1 MDSVSQK
8 VELDF
13 FKKKQQG
20 EYTAAMQRLYLYL
33 GKKGPCKAALIH
45 KDSFQKEIVEAL
57 LISEASAEDIKSA
70 FGIPEDVIADY
81 KELYFD
87 TTKLETHLDKLS
99 YVTNY
104 PDRFGKELKIRALNL
119 GPSFIYFKY
128 ANIVPQTPV
137 QRELV
142 KKMFLSSA
150 YRAMEANYTSMT
162 SDISKASIEY
172 AKVMLKAYDSIEKLM
187 KEDVPTEMS
196 ATRVLLV
203 KDKELKQ
210 VMDILEEDII

>member
-1 MDSVSQK
+1 MDSVSKK
-8 VELDF
+8 VKSDF
-13 FKKKQQG
+13 RSGKQSG
-20 EYTAAMQRLYLYL
+20 KYTDAMKRLYSYL
-33 GKKGPCKAALIH
+33 KKENTCKAAVINA
-45 KDSFQKEIVEAL
+45 DSFQKEIVEAL

-70 FGIPEDVIADY
+70 FGIPEEVIADY

-104 PDRFGKELKIRALNL
+104 PDRFGKELKVRALNL

-187 KEDVPTEMS
+187 KEDIPTEMS
-196 ATRVLLV
+196 ATRVLLI
-203 KDKELKQ
+203 KDRELKQ
-210 VMDILEEDII
+210 VLELLEEDII